1 MLIDI
6 DRLIARAR
14 DDFEFKRETRYL
26 NGTIALSMDGEKAV
40 LDFADGKLTGVGSG
54 TSSGHHRIEVGGTAE
69 QWSQLLMDKPVPFYQ
84 CIQSAAV
91 RHGMTISAT
100 DETFAYLPA
109 LNRLTTLM
117 RDVRNGRA

>member
-6 DRLIARAR
+6 DRLLAHAGK
-14 DDFEFKRETRYL
+14 DFEFKRETRYL
-26 NGTIALSMDGEKAV
+26 NGTISLGLGDEEAV
-40 LDFADGKLTGVGSG
+40 LRFDSGKLLGAGG
-54 TSSGHHRIEVGGTAE
+54 TAGGHHRIEVRGTAD
-69 QWSQLLMDKPVPFYQ
+69 QWAKLLKDKPVPFYQ

-91 RHGMTISAT
+91 KHGMQISVT